1 MLHNTKGIVL
11 RVTKYGDTSVIS
23 TIYTELFGL
32 QQYIV
37 KGVRTTSKKGASKGV
52 FYQPAAILQMEVYHY
67 PMKTMQM
74 IKEVNWDYVYENVY
88 SDVVR
93 NAVAT
98 YIVEILQQTLQPE
111 PHPELFYLIEDTF
124 KQLDKGSA
132 TLASNL
138 PIYFLIHLSET
149 LGFGLQ
155 GKYTGTTNILDVK
168 EGQFVKVKPLHPYFL
183 EGLEAHT
190 ASEFMTLQ
198 FYNDLENIS
207 LNGGQRKKILE
218 LFQLSL
224 SWHYKRFT
232 EIKSLDILQA
242 VLH

>member
-11 RVTKYGDTSVIS
+11 RVTKYGDTSVIAS
-23 TIYTELFGL
+23 IYTELFGL

-37 KGVRTTSKKGASKGV
+37 KGVRTTSKKGANKAV
-52 FYQPAAILQMEVYHY
+52 YYQPAAILQMEVYHT
-67 PMKTMQM
+67 PMKQLQM
-74 IKEVNWDYVYENVY
+74 LKEVNWDYIYQNVY
-88 SDVVR
+88 SDVIR

-124 KQLDKGSA
+124 KQLDSGGA
-132 TLASNL
+132 VLASNL

-155 GKYTGTTNILDVK
+155 GKYSEETPLLDVK
-168 EGQFVKVKPLHPYFL
+168 EGQFVKEKPLHPYFL
-183 EGLEAHT
+183 EGVEAQT
-190 ASEFMTLQ
+190 ASQFMTLQ
-198 FYNDLENIS
+198 FYNDLENIH
-207 LNGGQRKKILE
+207 LNGAQRKKILD

-224 SWHYKRFT
+224 SWHYKKFT
-232 EIKSLDILQA
+232 EIKSLSILQA

>member
-11 RVTKYGDTSVIS
+11 RVTKYGDTSVIAS
-23 TIYTELFGL
+23 IYTELFGL
-32 QQYIV
+32 QQYII

-52 FYQPAAILQMEVYHY
+52 FYQPAAILQMEAYHY
-67 PMKTMQM
+67 PMKSMQM
-74 IKEVNWDYVYENVY
+74 LKEVNWSYIYQNVY
-88 SDVVR
+88 SDIIR

-98 YIVEILQQTLQPE
+98 YIVEVLQQTLQPE

-124 KQLDKGSA
+124 KQLDSGGA
-132 TLASNL
+132 VLASNL

-155 GKYTGTTNILDVK
+155 GKYSEETPLLDVK
-168 EGQFVKVKPLHPYFL
+168 EGQFVKEKPLHPYFL
-183 EGLEAHT
+183 EGLEAQT
-190 ASEFMTLQ
+190 ASQFMTLQ
-198 FYNDLENIS
+198 FYNDLENIH
-207 LNGGQRKKILE
+207 LNGTQRKKILD

-224 SWHYKRFT
+224 SWHYKGFK
-232 EIKSLDILQA
+232 EIKSLSILQA

>member
-11 RVTKYGDTSVIS
+11 RVTKYGDTSVIAS
-23 TIYTELFGL
+23 IYTELFGL

-37 KGVRTTSKKGASKGV
+37 KGVRVTSKKGANKGV
-52 FYQPAAILQMEVYHY
+52 FYQPAAILQMEVYHS
-67 PMKTMQM
+67 PMKSMQM
-74 IKEVNWDYVYENVY
+74 VKEVNWDYVYQEVY

-124 KQLDKGSA
+124 KQLDKSGPG
-132 TLASNL
+132 LVSNL

-155 GKYTGTTNILDVK
+155 GQYAEDTPILDVK
-168 EGQFVKVKPLHPYFL
+168 EGQFVMEKPLHPYFL
-183 EGLEAHT
+183 EGLEAKT
-190 ASEFMTLQ
+190 ASGFMQVQ
-198 FYNDLENIS
+198 FYNDLESIVLSGN
-207 LNGGQRKKILE
+207 QRKKILE

-224 SWHYKRFT
+224 SWHYKKFT
-232 EIKSLDILQA
+232 EIKSLTILQA

>member
-11 RVTKYGDTSVIS
+11 RVTKYGDTSVIAS
-23 TIYTELFGL
+23 IYTELFGL
-32 QQYIV
+32 QQYII

-52 FYQPAAILQMEVYHY
+52 FYQPAAILQMEAYHY
-67 PMKTMQM
+67 PMKSMQM
-74 IKEVNWDYVYENVY
+74 LKEVNWSYIYQNVY
-88 SDVVR
+88 SDIIR

-98 YIVEILQQTLQPE
+98 YIVEVLQQTLQPE

-124 KQLDKGSA
+124 KQLDSGGAVLS
-132 TLASNL
+132 SNL

-155 GKYTGTTNILDVK
+155 GKYSEETPLLDVK
-168 EGQFVKVKPLHPYFL
+168 EGQFVKEKPLHPYFL
-183 EGLEAHT
+183 EGLEAQT
-190 ASEFMTLQ
+190 ASQFMTLQ
-198 FYNDLENIS
+198 FYNDLENIH
-207 LNGGQRKKILE
+207 LNGAQRKKILD

-224 SWHYKRFT
+224 SWHYKGFK
-232 EIKSLDILQA
+232 EIKSLSILQA

>member
-11 RVTKYGDTSVIS
+11 RVTKYGDTSLIM
-23 TIYTELFGL
+23 TAYTELFGL

-37 KGVRTTSKKGASKGV
+37 KGVRTTSKKGANKAV
-52 FYQPAAILQMEVYHY
+52 YYQPAAILQMEVYHT
-67 PMKTMQM
+67 PMKQLQM
-74 IKEVNWDYVYENVY
+74 LKEVNWDYIYQNVY
-88 SDVVR
+88 SDVIR

-98 YIVEILQQTLQPE
+98 YIVEVLQQTLQPE

-124 KQLDKGSA
+124 KQLDSGSA
-132 TLASNL
+132 VLASNL

-155 GKYTGTTNILDVK
+155 GMYSEETPLLDVK
-168 EGQFVKVKPLHPYFL
+168 EGQFVKEKPLHPYFL
-183 EGLEAHT
+183 EGLEAKT
-190 ASEFMTLQ
+190 ASQFMTLQ
-198 FYNDLENIS
+198 FYNDLENIH
-207 LNGGQRKKILE
+207 LNGAQRKKILD

-224 SWHYKRFT
+224 SWHYKKFT
-232 EIKSLDILQA
+232 EIKSLLILQA

>member
-11 RVTKYGDTSVIS
+11 RVTKYGDTSLIM
-23 TIYTELFGL
+23 TAYTELFGV

-37 KGVRTTSKKGASKGV
+37 KGVRTTSKKGANKAV
-52 FYQPAAILQMEVYHY
+52 YYQPAAILQMEVYHT
-67 PMKTMQM
+67 PMKQLQM
-74 IKEVNWDYVYENVY
+74 LKEVNWDYVYQNVY
-88 SDVVR
+88 SDIIR

-98 YIVEILQQTLQPE
+98 YIVEVLQQTLQPE

-124 KQLDKGSA
+124 KQLDTGGA
-132 TLASNL
+132 VLASNL

-155 GKYTGTTNILDVK
+155 GKYGEETPLLDVK
-168 EGQFVKVKPLHPYFL
+168 EGQFVKEKPLHPYFL
-183 EGLEAHT
+183 EGIEAQT
-190 ASEFMTLQ
+190 ASQFMSLQ
-198 FYNDLENIS
+198 FYNDLENIQ
-207 LNGGQRKKILE
+207 LNGQQRKKILE

-224 SWHYKRFT
+224 SWHYKGFK
-232 EIKSLDILQA
+232 EIKSLAILQA